1 MKNMRDPSG
10 GNFLGT
16 DSVPFDLSGLL
27 GLLLAT
33 VVIAGV
39 LAYLILA
46 LT

>member
-10 GNFLGT
+10 GNFFGT
-16 DSVPFDLSGLL
+16 DNVPFNPSGLL
-27 GLLLAT
+27 GLLLGT